1 MHRTAL
7 IEQLTT
13 LLSAAHDHE
22 AVYAISV
29 IGEHDIEYKFS
40 LSAPEKRLEL
50 VKQLKQAIDDVS
62 NKKIEIV
69 YFTLWNIK
77 FEFNL
82 VKHGRPVPPYVL
94 ASMRSD
100 ANWLILNDKVER
112 LKNITGDNRL
122 EEMNR
127 TSFISESKAMPDDL
141 TIYQAELL
149 AAQFMDKYN
158 LPYFDAKAMVMII
171 TEMKFGNSF
180 KRAYSRRISELTNL
194 RKTTE
199 YTNLTGNYT
208 LNYVKDDTNV
218 RASKNVVAISEHDA
232 CATLKQLTSSITD
245 VTVAMAS

>member
-1 MHRTAL
+1 
-7 IEQLTT
+7 
-13 LLSAAHDHE
+13 
-22 AVYAISV
+22 
-29 IGEHDIEYKFS
+29 
-40 LSAPEKRLEL
+40 
-50 VKQLKQAIDDVS
+50 
-62 NKKIEIV
+62 
-69 YFTLWNIK
+69 
-77 FEFNL
+77 
-82 VKHGRPVPPYVL
+82 
-94 ASMRSD
+94 MRSD